1 MSITGGS
8 RLSAPLGLQEVYS
21 VLGVNKSGTFYDVG
35 YICGNGHGRINKWS
49 RHKPIRVNTPTEIT
63 EAQKH
68 SASFGLS
75 ATFSA
80 SANAVWNYLPPRP
93 GTDWC
98 RLTDFVGYDHGSVCG
113 LAFKAG
119 SYTKDLFNDKTALT
133 VALQDSTSLITAY
146 DLRDTI
152 FNGMRFRLHL
162 TYYEGAG
169 QAYDAY
175 SNIDKQ
181 SITFTIPYDQLL
193 MRGAGEYNLTLY
205 GVTSSNET
213 RRIFLPENE
222 TIKLYMTNDTGLSI
236 QYWDS
241 AKIMDEDGEYYLIGD
256 YEAGHGDNVL
266 NLTGRDLQFFHIV
279 IINDDNRDIS
289 NQNIYIQFEWDVSEG
304 TAIKRVPLIS
314 HANDDKGGS
323 WGAASGD
330 VTIAYAGSYN
340 SLLPQLTTSSQVSQY
355 TRVSIV
361 YKHTDN
367 NYYGISKKKVL
378 RIKRDNGTSPDFT
391 NPN

>member
-1 MSITGGS
+1 MSIQNGTRIVS
-8 RLSAPLGLQEVYS
+8 PINLQEPYTVM
-21 VLGVNKSGTFYDVG
+21 GVSKTGTYYDVG
-35 YICGNGHGRINKWS
+35 YICSNSHGRINKWA
-49 RHKPIRVNTPTEIT
+49 RNKPIRVNQPGEIT
-63 EAQKH
+63 DAQKH

-98 RLTDFVGYDHGSVCG
+98 RLTDFVGYDHGSACG

-119 SYTKDLFNDKTALT
+119 SYTKDLFNDKTSLV
-133 VALQDSTSLITAY
+133 VALQDNANLITAY
-146 DLRDTI
+146 DLRDTV
-152 FNGMRFRLHL
+152 FAGMRFRLHM
-162 TYYEGAG
+162 TFYEGAG

-205 GVTSSNET
+205 GVTSGNET

-236 QYWDS
+236 PYWDS
-241 AKIMDEDGEYYLIGD
+241 TQFLDEDGNYYLIGE
-256 YEAGHGDNVL
+256 YEAGHGDNTL
-266 NLTGRDLQFFHIV
+266 NITDSNLSFRQI
-279 IINDDNRDIS
+279 IINNNNGRNIS
-289 NQNIYIQFEWDVSEG
+289 NSNIYVQFEWDVSNG
-304 TAIKRVPLIS
+304 TSIKRVPLVDLD
-314 HANDDKGGS
+314 NTGGS
-323 WGAASGD
+323 WDTRGS
-330 VTIAYAGSYN
+330 ISIQNAGCYN
-340 SLLPQLTTSSQVSQY
+340 SQLPQLTTSAQVNQY

-378 RIKRDNGTSPDFT
+378 RIKRDNGTAPDFT